1 MPIGIP
7 DAAHDRMIFFNQ
19 QFPATE
25 RQVSKDESAA
35 MSSVAELS
43 IKHDELAE
51 AQMTFPLRILY
62 LTQ

>member
-1 MPIGIP
+1 
-7 DAAHDRMIFFNQ
+7 MIFFNQ

-43 IKHDELAE
+43 IKHDELVE
-51 AQMTFPLRILY
+51 AQD
-62 LTQ
+62 